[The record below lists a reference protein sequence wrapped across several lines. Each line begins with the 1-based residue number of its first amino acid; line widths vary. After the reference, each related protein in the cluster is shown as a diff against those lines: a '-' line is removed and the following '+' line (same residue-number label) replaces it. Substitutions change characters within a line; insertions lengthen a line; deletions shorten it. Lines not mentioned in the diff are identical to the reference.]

1 MLGYATRLTN
11 SSLLRRQPQAGQP
24 PEDVFVAET
33 QLLAQRQWPRLTAQ
47 IHREPA
53 CVGPILIQP
62 KLQTELVVQLEGSL
76 RFDVTRS
83 DARRRYTTA
92 PGSVFL
98 TAADKPA
105 YEIEW
110 FNVSPEPVRTIH
122 LYLDNTLLAHT
133 AAESGLDAAR
143 LELQGGSCLPDPL
156 LRQLGLTL
164 AQELDSSL
172 ALSDLYADTVAQLL
186 AVHLVRHHSAQ
197 RPAIPTRQGSLPPAR
212 LRQVQDYIWAH
223 LGQPITLTE
232 LAGVACLS
240 AYHFC
245 RVFRHSTSLSPNQYV
260 IQQRLARARQLLRG
274 GQLSVAQVA
283 TEVGYQNPSHF
294 AQLFHRHI
302 GCSPAD
308 YRALGG
314 SR

>member
-11 SSLLRRQPQAGQP
+11 RWDLSHRLAQAGLP
-24 PEDVFVAET
+24 PEDAFVGET

-53 CVGPILIQP
+53 CVGPVLIQP
-62 KLQTELVVQLEGSL
+62 KLQTELVVQLAGNL
-76 RFDVTRS
+76 QFDVTRS
-83 DARRRYTTA
+83 GARRRYTTE

-133 AAESGLDAAR
+133 AAESGLNAAQ

-172 ALSDLYADTVAQLL
+172 APSDLYADTVAQLL
-186 AVHLVRHHSAQ
+186 AVHLVRHHSAH
-197 RPAIPTRQGSLPPAR
+197 RPATPTRQGSLLPAR
-212 LRQVQDYIWAH
+212 LRQVQEYIQAH
-223 LGQPITLTE
+223 LGQPITLAE
-232 LAGVACLS
+232 LAAVACLS

-245 RVFRHSTSLSPNQYV
+245 RVFRHSTGLSPNQYV
-260 IQQRLARARQLLRG
+260 IQQRLERARRLLCG

-302 GCSPAD
+302 GCAPAD
-308 YRALGG
+308 YRTLGG
-314 SR
+314 S